1 MFIKKFFIDILT
13 LEDSTIT
20 EISNICLT
28 NTVNSDGSSGL
39 RSVLSIARSLTY
51 RNRKDASKV
60 HGPVL
65 CHVDNILLDS
75 DFLVR

>member
-1 MFIKKFFIDILT
+1 MDILT
-13 LEDSTIT
+13 LEDKTIT

-28 NTVNSDGSSGL
+28 NTTNSDGAERSSGL
-39 RSVLSIARSLTY
+39 RSVLSIAHSLTH

>member
-1 MFIKKFFIDILT
+1 MDILT
-13 LEDSTIT
+13 LEDETIT

-28 NTVNSDGSSGL
+28 NTENSEGAARSSGL
-39 RSVLSIARSLTY
+39 RSVLSITRSLTY

-65 CHVDNILLDS
+65 CHVNNILLDS
-75 DFLVR
+75 DFLV